1 MDSLLKEGDIEL
13 FSNPLELKKNNYN
26 NYYQSILSIT
36 NNSNHYII
44 FKIYINQKK
53 TSLYNVNPSTSFLK
67 PNNQININVRKLE
80 QEEEDENE
88 NENSK
93 DKFLIRF
100 FAVNR
105 VVESNEEAKL
115 MIKNK
120 SYNEEDKY
128 EEIVNIIIN
137 KENKYDLNDNIIQD
151 NLDDNKLKE
160 IELDINQAIPT
171 YQNLNNSLKN
181 QINNMERA
189 IENFEN
195 QLQNIRINK
204 DLVNQKNN
212 SLKKNEE
219 DIKGNKGLN
228 KTFTLLFLLISF
240 VLGGYVSNLINK
252 FFPPKNKI

>member
-1 MDSLLKEGDIEL
+1 MLKEGDIEL
-13 FSNPLELKKNNYN
+13 FSNPLELKKNNDN
-26 NYYQSILSIT
+26 DNFYQSILTIT
-36 NNSNHYII
+36 NKSNHYII
-44 FKIYINQKK
+44 FKIYINQKS
-53 TSLYNVNPSTSFLK
+53 SLYNVNPSTSFLK
-67 PNNQININVRKLE
+67 PNNQINIQVRKYDK
-80 QEEEDENE
+80 EEKDENT
-88 NENSK
+88 K

-105 VVESNEEAKL
+105 VVESNEDAKF

-128 EEIVNIIIN
+128 DEIINIIIN
-137 KENKYDLNDNIIQD
+137 KGD
-151 NLDDNKLKE
+151 NLIDNLNQENLDESKLKD
-160 IELDINQAIPT
+160 IEFDTDQAIPT
-171 YQNLNNSLKN
+171 YQNLNNNLKN
-181 QINNMERA
+181 QINNIERA

-252 FFPPKNKI
+252 FFPPKNKIE

>member
-13 FSNPLELKKNNYN
+13 FSNPLELKKNNDTD
-26 NYYQSILSIT
+26 YYQSILCIT
-36 NNSNHYII
+36 NKSNHYII
-44 FKIYINQKK
+44 FKIYINQKS
-53 TSLYNVNPSTSFLK
+53 SLYNVNPSTSFLK
-67 PNNQININVRKLE
+67 PNNQINIQVRKYDK
-80 QEEEDENE
+80 EEKDENT
-88 NENSK
+88 K

-105 VVESNEEAKL
+105 VVESNEDAKF

-128 EEIVNIIIN
+128 QEIVNIIIN
-137 KENKYDLNDNIIQD
+137 KGNKYDLNDNLNHE
-151 NLDDNKLKE
+151 NLDENKLKE

-181 QINNMERA
+181 QINNIERA

-195 QLQNIRINK
+195 LLQNIRINK
-204 DLVNQKNN
+204 DLINQKDN
-212 SLKKNEE
+212 SLKKNEN
-219 DIKGNKGLN
+219 DKKRNNGLN

-240 VLGGYVSNLINK
+240 VLGGYFVKLKNK
-252 FFPPKNKI
+252 IFPPKNNI

>member
-13 FSNPLELKKNNYN
+13 FSNPLELRKNPN
-26 NYYQSILSIT
+26 NDYYESSLNIINKT
-36 NNSNHYII
+36 RHYLI
-44 FKIYINQKK
+44 FKIYINQKL
-53 TSLYNVNPSTSFLK
+53 SLYNVHPSTSFLK
-67 PNNQININVRKLE
+67 PNSQINVQVRKYNK
-80 QEEEDENE
+80 EEEEENP
-88 NENSK
+88 K

-100 FAVNR
+100 FAVNK
-105 VVESNEEAKL
+105 VVDSNEEAKL